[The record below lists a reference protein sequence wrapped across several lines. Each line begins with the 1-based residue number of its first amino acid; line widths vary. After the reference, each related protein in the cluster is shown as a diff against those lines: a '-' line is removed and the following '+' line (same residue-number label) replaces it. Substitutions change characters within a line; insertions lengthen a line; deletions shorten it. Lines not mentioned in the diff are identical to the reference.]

1 METCRGHGNADP
13 LVITSHK
20 SNRVCVEQILRP
32 RQFCNLSQIVAREG
46 DTEKDLLRKIRLAAI
61 IGTIQSSLD
70 DFKFIDGRFAENCQE
85 ERLLGVSISGIMD
98 NELLASGD
106 EVLLKKLK
114 RAVIDENKKW
124 AERMGINPSTSTTC
138 IKPDGN
144 TSVLYDSAPGIHGRF
159 APYYL
164 RRMRVQKDSPIGR
177 WAMDS
182 GIPVEPAFGETWDN
196 CKTLVLTFPV
206 KSPAHATLQGDRGAI
221 EQLDN
226 WLRYKV
232 HYTETNPSV
241 TITYK
246 PEEIE
251 AVAMWLYKNQENVV
265 GLSFLPASDAVYQQM
280 PYEEITEAQYLAAVE
295 KFEQVDPNTFWLYE
309 NNGADTTETVGN
321 FACTG
326 GACLID

>member
-1 METCRGHGNADP
+1 M
-13 LVITSHK
+13 
-20 SNRVCVEQILRP
+20 CVEQILRP

-46 DTEKDLLRKIRLAAI
+46 DTEKDLLRKIRLAAV

-70 DFKFIDGRFAENCQE
+70 DFNFIDTRFAENCQE

-114 RAVIDENKKW
+114 RAVIEENKKW
-124 AERMGINPSTSTTC
+124 AGRMGINPSTSTTC

-144 TSVLYDSAPGIHGRF
+144 TSVLYDSAPGVHGRF

-164 RRMRVQKDSPIGR
+164 RRMRVQKDSPVGR

-182 GIPVEPAFGETWDN
+182 GIPVEPVFGETWNN
-196 CKTLVLTFPV
+196 CKTLVLSFPV
-206 KSPAHATLQGDRGAI
+206 KSPAHAVMQGQRSAV
-221 EQLDN
+221 EQLEN
-226 WLRYKV
+226 WLSFKV
-232 HYTETNPSV
+232 NYTETNPSV
-241 TITYK
+241 TITYR

-251 AVAMWLYKNQENVV
+251 AIAMWLYKNQGDVV

-280 PYEEITEAQYLAAVE
+280 PYEEMTAEEYERASSVFAE
-295 KFEQVDPNTFWLYE
+295 VDPDTFWLYE
-309 NNGADTTETVGN
+309 NHVTDTTETVGN